1 MFRSSRPLA
10 RTSAA
15 AFTLVSAVAL
25 AGCAASHAAV
35 VASGSSSPSASSTG
49 SDAGASP
56 ASAAPVPLVVCSA
69 QGYDAPVTKA
79 FSAATGIPVKLVDDS
94 TGPLLTKV
102 AAEKDNPQWR
112 LLWVDGDTAFAA
124 LDAPGLA
131 AALHADG
138 DAERGGPGIDAGGPL
153 LRAGQRHGDGGAD
166 LQRGEGPGGTR
177 LLPGPA

>member
-124 LDAPGLA
+124 LDAPGL
-131 AALHADG
+131 
-138 DAERGGPGIDAGGPL
+138 
-153 LRAGQRHGDGGAD
+153 
-166 LQRGEGPGGTR
+166 
-177 LLPGPA
+177 